1 MERIIKVGEYEFAAK
16 STAASLFSYKRNF
29 NRDGL
34 KDLIALAKG
43 MPEDCKEKDKKEDKD
58 SIDGNA
64 IWALIE
70 SNFEFDTFF
79 RFLWV
84 FAKAANPE
92 IPPFEEWLEEF
103 DMHPVDFAVE
113 VLPQSVDLLFDSTKT
128 SVQPKNHPAAAVK
141 K

>member
-34 KDLIALAKG
+34 KDLIALTKG
-43 MPEDCKEKDKKEDKD
+43 IPANAETDDIVSDL
-58 SIDGNA
+58 SDGD
-64 IWALIE
+64 
-70 SNFEFDTFF
+70 FDFDTFF

-84 FAKAANPE
+84 FAKAGNPN
-92 IPPFEEWLEEF
+92 IPPLENWLEGF
-103 DMHPVDFAVE
+103 DMSPIEFAVE
-113 VLPQSVDLLFDSTKT
+113 ALTQSMDLLFDSTKT

>member
-34 KDLIALAKG
+34 KDLIALTQG
-43 MPEDCKEKDKKEDKD
+43 MPDDAEGDIVSALVE
-58 SIDGNA
+58 GN
-64 IWALIE
+64 
-70 SNFEFDTFF
+70 FDFDTFF

-84 FAKAANPE
+84 FARAANPE
-92 IPPFEEWLEEF
+92 IPPIEKWLEGF
-103 DMHPVDFAVE
+103 DMPPIDFAVQA
-113 VLPQSVDLLFDSTKT
+113 LTQSMDLLFDSTKT

-141 K
+141 R

>member
-34 KDLIALAKG
+34 KDLIALTQG
-43 MPEDCKEKDKKEDKD
+43 MPNDAEGD
-58 SIDGNA
+58 IVT
-64 IWALIE
+64 ALVE
-70 SNFEFDTFF
+70 GHFDFDTFY

-84 FAKAANPE
+84 FAKAANPQ
-92 IPPFEEWLEEF
+92 IPPLENWLEGF
-103 DMHPVDFAVE
+103 DMPPVQFAIE
-113 VLPQSVDLLFDSTKT
+113 VLPQSMDLLFDSTKT
-128 SVQPKNHPAAAVK
+128 TVHPKNHPAAAVK

>member
-34 KDLIALAKG
+34 KDLIALTQG
-43 MPEDCKEKDKKEDKD
+43 MPDDAEGDIVSALVE
-58 SIDGNA
+58 GN
-64 IWALIE
+64 
-70 SNFEFDTFF
+70 FDFDTFF

-84 FAKAANPE
+84 FARAANPE
-92 IPPFEEWLEEF
+92 IPPLERWLEGF
-103 DMHPVDFAVE
+103 DMPPIDFAVQA
-113 VLPQSVDLLFDSTKT
+113 LTQSMDLLFDSTKT

-141 K
+141 R

>member
-34 KDLIALAKG
+34 KDLSALTQG
-43 MPEDCKEKDKKEDKD
+43 MPDDAGGDIVSALVE
-58 SIDGNA
+58 GN
-64 IWALIE
+64 
-70 SNFEFDTFF
+70 FDFDTFF

-84 FAKAANPE
+84 FARAANPE
-92 IPPFEEWLEEF
+92 IPPLERWLEGF
-103 DMHPVDFAVE
+103 DMPPIDFAVQA
-113 VLPQSVDLLFDSTKT
+113 LTQSMDLLFDSTKT

-141 K
+141 R

>member
-34 KDLIALAKG
+34 KDLIALTQGVPNDAEG
-43 MPEDCKEKDKKEDKD
+43 DIVTALVE
-58 SIDGNA
+58 GN
-64 IWALIE
+64 
-70 SNFEFDTFF
+70 FDFDTFF

-84 FAKAANPE
+84 FARAANPE
-92 IPPFEEWLEEF
+92 IPPLERWLEGF
-103 DMHPVDFAVE
+103 DMPPIDFAVQA
-113 VLPQSVDLLFDSTKT
+113 LTQSMDLLFDSTKT
-128 SVQPKNHPAAAVK
+128 SVKPKNHPAAAVK

>member
-1 MERIIKVGEYEFAAK
+1 MERIIKVGEYEFAAR

-34 KDLIALAKG
+34 KDLIALTQG
-43 MPEDCKEKDKKEDKD
+43 MPDDAEGDIVSALVE
-58 SIDGNA
+58 GN
-64 IWALIE
+64 
-70 SNFEFDTFF
+70 FDFDTFF

-84 FAKAANPE
+84 FARAANPG
-92 IPPFEEWLEEF
+92 IPPIEQWLEEF
-103 DMHPVDFAVE
+103 DMPPIDFAVQA
-113 VLPQSVDLLFDSTKT
+113 LTQSMDLLFDSTKT

>member
-34 KDLIALAKG
+34 KDLIALTQG
-43 MPEDCKEKDKKEDKD
+43 MPDDAEGDIVSALVE
-58 SIDGNA
+58 GN
-64 IWALIE
+64 
-70 SNFEFDTFF
+70 FDFDTFF

-84 FAKAANPE
+84 FARAANPE
-92 IPPFEEWLEEF
+92 IPPIEKWLEGF
-103 DMHPVDFAVE
+103 DMPPIDFAVQA
-113 VLPQSVDLLFDSTKT
+113 LTQSMDLLFDSTKT

>member
-34 KDLIALAKG
+34 KDLIALTKG
-43 MPEDCKEKDKKEDKD
+43 VPSNAGTDDIV
-58 SIDGNA
+58 SALSDGD
-64 IWALIE
+64 
-70 SNFEFDTFF
+70 FDFDTFF

-84 FAKAANPE
+84 FAKAGNPN
-92 IPPFEEWLEEF
+92 IPPLENWLEGF
-103 DMHPVDFAVE
+103 DMPPIEFAVE
-113 VLPQSVDLLFDSTKT
+113 ALTQSMDLLFDSTKT

>member
-1 MERIIKVGEYEFAAK
+1 MERIIKVGEYEFAAR

-34 KDLIALAKG
+34 KDLIALTQG
-43 MPEDCKEKDKKEDKD
+43 MPDDAEGDIVSALVE
-58 SIDGNA
+58 GN
-64 IWALIE
+64 
-70 SNFEFDTFF
+70 FDFDTFF

-84 FAKAANPE
+84 FARAANPE
-92 IPPFEEWLEEF
+92 IPPLERWLEGF
-103 DMHPVDFAVE
+103 DMPPIDFAVQA
-113 VLPQSVDLLFDSTKT
+113 LTQSMDLLFDSTKT

>member
-34 KDLIALAKG
+34 KDLIALTQG
-43 MPEDCKEKDKKEDKD
+43 MPDDVEGDIVSALVE
-58 SIDGNA
+58 GN
-64 IWALIE
+64 
-70 SNFEFDTFF
+70 FDFDTFF

-84 FAKAANPE
+84 FARAANPE
-92 IPPFEEWLEEF
+92 IPPLERWLEGF
-103 DMHPVDFAVE
+103 DMPPIDFAVQA
-113 VLPQSVDLLFDSTKT
+113 LTQSMDLLFDSTKT
-128 SVQPKNHPAAAVK
+128 SVQPKNHPAAAAK

>member
-34 KDLIALAKG
+34 KDLLALTALTQG
-43 MPEDCKEKDKKEDKD
+43 MPNDAEGDIVTALVE
-58 SIDGNA
+58 GN
-64 IWALIE
+64 
-70 SNFEFDTFF
+70 FDFDTFF

-84 FAKAANPE
+84 FARAANPE
-92 IPPFEEWLEEF
+92 IPPLERWLEGF
-103 DMHPVDFAVE
+103 DMPPIDFAVQA
-113 VLPQSVDLLFDSTKT
+113 LTQSMDLLFDSTKT
-128 SVQPKNHPAAAVK
+128 SVKPKNHPAAAVK

>member
-34 KDLIALAKG
+34 KDLIALTALTQG
-43 MPEDCKEKDKKEDKD
+43 MPNDAEGDIVSALVE
-58 SIDGNA
+58 GN
-64 IWALIE
+64 
-70 SNFEFDTFF
+70 FDFDTFF

-84 FAKAANPE
+84 FARAANPE
-92 IPPFEEWLEEF
+92 IPPLERWLEGF
-103 DMHPVDFAVE
+103 DMPPIDFAVQA
-113 VLPQSVDLLFDSTKT
+113 LTQSMDLLFDSAKT
-128 SVQPKNHPAAAVK
+128 SVKPKNHPAAAVK

>member
-1 MERIIKVGEYEFAAK
+1 MERIIKVGEYEFAAR

-34 KDLIALAKG
+34 KDLIALTQG
-43 MPEDCKEKDKKEDKD
+43 MSDDAEGDIVSALVE
-58 SIDGNA
+58 GN
-64 IWALIE
+64 
-70 SNFEFDTFF
+70 FDFDTFF

-84 FAKAANPE
+84 FVRAANPE
-92 IPPFEEWLEEF
+92 IPPIEQWLDGF
-103 DMHPVDFAVE
+103 DMPPIDFAVQA
-113 VLPQSVDLLFDSTKT
+113 LTQSMDLLFDSTKT

>member
-34 KDLIALAKG
+34 KDLIALTQG
-43 MPEDCKEKDKKEDKD
+43 MPDDAEGDIVSALVE
-58 SIDGNA
+58 GN
-64 IWALIE
+64 
-70 SNFEFDTFF
+70 FDFDTFF

-84 FAKAANPE
+84 FARAANPE
-92 IPPFEEWLEEF
+92 IPPLERWLEGF
-103 DMHPVDFAVE
+103 DMPPIDFAVQA
-113 VLPQSVDLLFDSTKT
+113 LTQSMDLLFDSAKT
-128 SVQPKNHPAAAVK
+128 SVKPKNHPAAAVK